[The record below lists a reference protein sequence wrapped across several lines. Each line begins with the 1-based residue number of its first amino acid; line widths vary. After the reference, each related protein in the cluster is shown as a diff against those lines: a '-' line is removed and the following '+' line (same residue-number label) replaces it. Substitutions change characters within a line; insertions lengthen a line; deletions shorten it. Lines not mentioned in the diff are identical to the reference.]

1 MTTAHV
7 CSWGVSD
14 THASAGKSAMSGSGI
29 VYDFAK
35 STEPIQA
42 PEHNEIGQVIGQTQ
56 YDEHKTIECT
66 LQVAHGVNPPERGT
80 VITIDSEYYYLLN
93 ARLTESNQAYA
104 RYQATLERYYRTS
117 SNFVTMAT
125 GAFSAS

>member
-14 THASAGKSAMSGSGI
+14 AHASAGKGAMTGNGI
-29 VYDFAK
+29 VYDFDK
-35 STEPIQA
+35 SQEPVQA

-56 YDEHKTIECT
+56 YDEHKTVNCT
-66 LQVAHGVNPPERGT
+66 LQVAHGATPPNRGT
-80 VITIDSEYYYLLN
+80 MITVDGEAYYLLN

-104 RYQATLERYYRTS
+104 RYQVTLERYHLTS
-117 SNFVTMAT
+117 GNFVTLAT
-125 GAFSAS
+125 GAFAGK